1 VSVPSLENFRKT
13 TAKIRAEGIGGR
25 MMEQTDVDFEDL
37 QADVVSLTERLDTAE
52 SDVADMDD
60 EIQNLH
66 NQLEVAKQRESDLEV
81 VIDEA
86 EGNVD
91 DAVSMLKD
99 VSERLSRARLGS
111 A

>member
-1 VSVPSLENFRKT
+1 
-13 TAKIRAEGIGGR
+13 
-25 MMEQTDVDFEDL
+25 MEQTDVDFEDL

>member
-1 VSVPSLENFRKT
+1 
-13 TAKIRAEGIGGR
+13 